1 MVKRGLYGQTVT
13 VYHPVAVKK
22 RVDRFVLRDVFCQLG
37 SREVP
42 DAAGAKHGAAMLLVV
57 PERTRGAASAGG
69 GEAAAEAKAD
79 AADQIAGGA
88 ASAKVGAAGQTAG
101 AAAEASGDLREMR
114 YGVDYKLAAGDR
126 VLLGEGAEVTW
137 DEWSRFVPVEV
148 DGLGVITYVLPL
160 YLRGGLH
167 HVEAGAWWSAGG
179 AGAGRLAR

>member
-22 RVDRFVLRDVFCQLG
+22 RVDKFVLRDVFCQLG

-69 GEAAAEAKAD
+69 GEAAAGAKVD
-79 AADQIAGGA
+79 AADQIAGD
-88 ASAKVGAAGQTAG
+88 
-101 AAAEASGDLREMR
+101 AAEASGDLREMR

-126 VLLGEGAEVTW
+126 VLLGEGGEVAW
-137 DEWSRFVPVEV
+137 ADWGGFVPAEV

>member
-22 RVDRFVLRDVFCQLG
+22 RVDKFVLRDVFCQLG

-69 GEAAAEAKAD
+69 GEAAAGAKAD
-79 AADQIAGGA
+79 AADQA
-88 ASAKVGAAGQTAG
+88 AG

-126 VLLGEGAEVTW
+126 VLLGEGADIAW
-137 DEWSRFVPVEV
+137 DEWGGFVPAEV

>member
-69 GEAAAEAKAD
+69 GEAAA
-79 AADQIAGGA
+79 GT
-88 ASAKVGAAGQTAG
+88 KVGAADQAAG

-126 VLLGEGAEVTW
+126 VLLGEGADVTW
-137 DEWSRFVPVEV
+137 DEWGGFVPAEV

-160 YLRGGLH
+160 YLRGELH

>member
-69 GEAAAEAKAD
+69 GEAAAGAKVD
-79 AADQIAGGA
+79 AADQA
-88 ASAKVGAAGQTAG
+88 AG
-101 AAAEASGDLREMR
+101 AAAEVSGDLREMR

-126 VLLGEGAEVTW
+126 VLLGEGADITW
-137 DEWSRFVPVEV
+137 ADWGGFVPAEV

>member
-22 RVDRFVLRDVFCQLG
+22 RVDRFVLHDVFCQLG

-69 GEAAAEAKAD
+69 GEAAAGAKAD
-79 AADQIAGGA
+79 AADQA
-88 ASAKVGAAGQTAG
+88 AG

-126 VLLGEGAEVTW
+126 VLLGEGGEVAW
-137 DEWSRFVPVEV
+137 ADWGGFVPAEV

>member
-69 GEAAAEAKAD
+69 GAAAAGAKAD
-79 AADQIAGGA
+79 AADQA
-88 ASAKVGAAGQTAG
+88 AG

-126 VLLGEGAEVTW
+126 VLLGEGADVAW
-137 DEWSRFVPVEV
+137 ADWGGFVPAEV

>member
-22 RVDRFVLRDVFCQLG
+22 RVDRFVLHDVFCQLG

-69 GEAAAEAKAD
+69 GEAAV
-79 AADQIAGGA
+79 G
-88 ASAKVGAAGQTAG
+88 AKVDAAGQAAG

-126 VLLGEGAEVTW
+126 VLLGEGGDIAW
-137 DEWSRFVPVEV
+137 ADWGGFVPAEV

>member
-22 RVDRFVLRDVFCQLG
+22 RVDKFVLRDVFCQLG
-37 SREVP
+37 NREVP

-69 GEAAAEAKAD
+69 GEAALGAKAD
-79 AADQIAGGA
+79 AADQA
-88 ASAKVGAAGQTAG
+88 AG

-126 VLLGEGAEVTW
+126 VLLGEGADIAW
-137 DEWSRFVPVEV
+137 ADWGGFVPAEV

>member
-42 DAAGAKHGAAMLLVV
+42 DAAGAKRGAAMLLVV

-69 GEAAAEAKAD
+69 GAAAAGAKAD
-79 AADQIAGGA
+79 AADQA
-88 ASAKVGAAGQTAG
+88 AG

>member
-69 GEAAAEAKAD
+69 GEAAAGAKAD
-79 AADQIAGGA
+79 AADQA
-88 ASAKVGAAGQTAG
+88 AG

-126 VLLGEGAEVTW
+126 VLLGEGAEVAW
-137 DEWSRFVPVEV
+137 ADWGGFVPAEV

-160 YLRGGLH
+160 YLRGWLH

>member
-13 VYHPVAVKK
+13 VYHPVAAKK
-22 RVDRFVLRDVFCQLG
+22 RVDRFVLHEVFCQLG

-42 DAAGAKHGAAMLLVV
+42 DAAGAKRGAAMLLVV
-57 PERTRGAASAGG
+57 PETERTRFGTGY
-69 GEAAAEAKAD
+69 E
-79 AADQIAGGA
+79 
-88 ASAKVGAAGQTAG
+88 
-101 AAAEASGDLREMR
+101 
-114 YGVDYKLAAGDR
+114 LAAGDR
-126 VLLGEGAEVTW
+126 VLLGDGPEVAW
-137 DEWSRFVPVEV
+137 ADWGGFVPAEV

>member
-22 RVDRFVLRDVFCQLG
+22 RVDRFVLRGVFCQLG
-37 SREVP
+37 SREMP

-57 PERTRGAASAGG
+57 PERTRGATSAGG
-69 GEAAAEAKAD
+69 GEAAAGAKAD
-79 AADQIAGGA
+79 AADQA
-88 ASAKVGAAGQTAG
+88 AG

-126 VLLGEGAEVTW
+126 VLLGEGDDIAW
-137 DEWSRFVPVEV
+137 ADWGRFVPAEV

>member
-22 RVDRFVLRDVFCQLG
+22 RVDRFVLRGVFCQLG

-69 GEAAAEAKAD
+69 GEAAAGAKVD
-79 AADQIAGGA
+79 AAGQIAGGA
-88 ASAKVGAAGQTAG
+88 A
-101 AAAEASGDLREMR
+101 EESGDLREMR

-126 VLLGEGAEVTW
+126 VLLGEGADIAW
-137 DEWSRFVPVEV
+137 DEWGGFVPAEV

>member
-22 RVDRFVLRDVFCQLG
+22 RVDRFVLRGVFCQLG

-42 DAAGAKHGAAMLLVV
+42 DAAGAKRGAAMLLVV

-69 GEAAAEAKAD
+69 GEAAAGAKAD
-79 AADQIAGGA
+79 AADQA
-88 ASAKVGAAGQTAG
+88 AG

-126 VLLGEGAEVTW
+126 VLLGEGAEVAW
-137 DEWSRFVPVEV
+137 ADWGRFVPVAV

>member
-57 PERTRGAASAGG
+57 PERTRGAASAG
-69 GEAAAEAKAD
+69 AKVD
-79 AADQIAGGA
+79 AADQA
-88 ASAKVGAAGQTAG
+88 AG

-137 DEWSRFVPVEV
+137 DEWGGFVPAEV

>member
-1 MVKRGLYGQTVT
+1 MRKRGLCGQTVT
-13 VYHPVAVKK
+13 VYHPVPAKK
-22 RVDRFVLRDVFCQLG
+22 RVDRYVLRDVFCQIG

-42 DAAGAKHGAAMLLVV
+42 DAAGAKSGAAMLLVV

-69 GEAAAEAKAD
+69 GEAAV
-79 AADQIAGGA
+79 G
-88 ASAKVGAAGQTAG
+88 AKVDAAGQAAG

-126 VLLGEGAEVTW
+126 VLLGEGGDIAW
-137 DEWSRFVPVEV
+137 ADWGGFVPAEV

-167 HVEAGAWWSAGG
+167 HVEAGAWWNASG

>member
-22 RVDRFVLRDVFCQLG
+22 RVDRFVLHDVFCQLG

-42 DAAGAKHGAAMLLVV
+42 DAAGAKRGAAMLLVV
-57 PERTRGAASAGG
+57 PERTRGAASVGG
-69 GEAAAEAKAD
+69 GEAAAGAKAD
-79 AADQIAGGA
+79 AADQA
-88 ASAKVGAAGQTAG
+88 AG

-126 VLLGEGAEVTW
+126 VLLGEGGEIAW
-137 DEWSRFVPVEV
+137 ADWGGFVPAEV

-160 YLRGGLH
+160 YLRGELH

>member
-69 GEAAAEAKAD
+69 GEAAAGAKAD
-79 AADQIAGGA
+79 AADQA
-88 ASAKVGAAGQTAG
+88 AG
-101 AAAEASGDLREMR
+101 AAAEASSDLREMR

-126 VLLGEGAEVTW
+126 VLLGEGGDVTW

>member
-22 RVDRFVLRDVFCQLG
+22 RVDRFVLHDVFCQLG

-69 GEAAAEAKAD
+69 GEAAAGAKAD
-79 AADQIAGGA
+79 AADQA
-88 ASAKVGAAGQTAG
+88 AG
-101 AAAEASGDLREMR
+101 AAAEASGDLWEMR

-126 VLLGEGAEVTW
+126 VLLGEGGEVAW
-137 DEWSRFVPVEV
+137 ADWGGFVPAEV

>member
-69 GEAAAEAKAD
+69 GEAAAGAKAD
-79 AADQIAGGA
+79 AADQA
-88 ASAKVGAAGQTAG
+88 AG

-126 VLLGEGAEVTW
+126 VLLGEGGEIAW
-137 DEWSRFVPVEV
+137 ADWGGFVPAEV

-160 YLRGGLH
+160 YLRGELH

>member
-22 RVDRFVLRDVFCQLG
+22 RVDRFVLHDVFCQLG

-57 PERTRGAASAGG
+57 PERTRGAAAG
-69 GEAAAEAKAD
+69 AKVD
-79 AADQIAGGA
+79 AADQAAGA
-88 ASAKVGAAGQTAG
+88 AAGAEMGAAGQTAG

-126 VLLGEGAEVTW
+126 VLLGEGADVTW
-137 DEWSRFVPVEV
+137 DEWGGFVPAEV

>member
-69 GEAAAEAKAD
+69 GEAAAGAKAD
-79 AADQIAGGA
+79 AADQA
-88 ASAKVGAAGQTAG
+88 AG

-126 VLLGEGAEVTW
+126 VLLGEGADVTW

>member
-13 VYHPVAVKK
+13 VYHPIAVKK
-22 RVDRFVLRDVFCQLG
+22 RVDRFVLYDVFCQLG

-42 DAAGAKHGAAMLLVV
+42 DAAGAKNGAAMLLVV

-69 GEAAAEAKAD
+69 GETAAGAKVD
-79 AADQIAGGA
+79 AADQA
-88 ASAKVGAAGQTAG
+88 AG
-101 AAAEASGDLREMR
+101 AAAEANGDLREMR

-126 VLLGEGAEVTW
+126 VLLGEGADIAW
-137 DEWSRFVPVEV
+137 DEWGRFVPVEV

-167 HVEAGAWWSAGG
+167 HVEAGAWWNAGG

>member
-22 RVDRFVLRDVFCQLG
+22 RVDRFVLRGVFCQLG

-69 GEAAAEAKAD
+69 GEAAVGAKVD
-79 AADQIAGGA
+79 AAGQIAGD
-88 ASAKVGAAGQTAG
+88 
-101 AAAEASGDLREMR
+101 AAEASGDLREMR

-126 VLLGEGAEVTW
+126 VLLGEGADIAW
-137 DEWSRFVPVEV
+137 DEWGGFVPAEV
-148 DGLGVITYVLPL
+148 DGLGVMTYVLPL